1 MFKRSIVD
9 LNDLFIKE
17 NINLDIVIKNAALN
31 PKFEKNNQLESSS
44 R

>member
-17 NINLDIVIKNAALN
+17 NINLDIVIKNADLN
-31 PKFEKNNQLESSS
+31 PKLEK
-44 R
+44 